1 GEQAGRT
8 RAVLGGQDERAGAGH
23 HAELDQLRAEAGR
36 RFTRDNLDHHR
47 AGAVAR
53 VVGRMVFAHVKAV
66 GPDAADGQRND
77 DDQQRDQ
84 RGDPAE
90 PAPGAVAPAAAATG
104 LAAAAGPAAAVPG
117 PAFAKVVVTL
127 VTEAGNEP
135 VAGLV
140 FV

>member
-47 AGAVAR
+47 AGAAAR
-53 VVGRMVFAHVKAV
+53 IVGRMVFAHVKAV
-66 GPDAADGQRND
+66 DPDAADGQRND
-77 DDQQRDQ
+77 DDQKRDQ

-90 PAPGAVAPAAAATG
+90 PAPGGGALAAPATG
-104 LAAAAGPAAAVPG
+104 LTAAAGPAAAAPS
-117 PAFAKVVVTL
+117 PAVAVVVVTF
-127 VTEAGNEP
+127 VTE
-135 VAGLV
+135 
-140 FV
+140 